1 LLGFLILLF
10 VVLPLSE
17 LYLLLKMAELIS
29 PGATFALV
37 IFTGILGG
45 WLARQQGWS
54 VYARIQND
62 LSSAKIPKDSLMDGA
77 MILVA
82 GALLLTPGIMTD
94 VFGFSLLFPPCR
106 AVYRR
111 WISNWMTKNIK
122 VETFGGS
129 AGPGA
134 RRGNTV
140 DSPGWRSGSD
150 DDGHNEGQVIDVR
163 VIDAPPHHPG
173 DPGHSDDD

>member
-1 LLGFLILLF
+1 MLGFLILLF

-106 AVYRR
+106 AIYRH
-111 WISNWMTKNIK
+111 WISGWMAKNIK
-122 VETFGGS
+122 VQTFGG
-129 AGPGA
+129 PGVH
-134 RRGNTV
+134 RGGSNTV
-140 DSPGWRSGSD
+140 DSPGWRSGTED
-150 DDGHNEGQVIDVR
+150 QDADQVIDSR
-163 VIDAPPHHPG
+163 VLDAPSRKPT
-173 DPGHSDDD
+173 DD